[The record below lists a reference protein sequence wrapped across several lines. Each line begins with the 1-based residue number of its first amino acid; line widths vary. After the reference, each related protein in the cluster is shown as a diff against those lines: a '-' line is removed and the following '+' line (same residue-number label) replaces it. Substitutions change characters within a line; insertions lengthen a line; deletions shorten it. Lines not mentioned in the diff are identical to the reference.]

1 MISLNAEITKKIEN
15 NFRKFS
21 FLKKPEQRNLK
32 EFMKGMILEK
42 TCFLSAIGRRQSFEK
57 SDRKNI
63 ERYSNALSKADSE
76 KLLDAHL
83 KSKKKWFL
91 DMKEDLEFPKMPNL
105 ILVDGGDIKK
115 KNCPKKFQT
124 EKTRK
129 MQYCCGIVDG
139 SNQHKPSWG
148 YKLLN
153 ISLYNPAQNRTHIL
167 RQHLFSSNAPGYRSD
182 WDEQKQ
188 SLEKIKKIMPTQNNI
203 IIEDSIGD
211 DAQRIKFYAED
222 MQSLFIVRSQNIRKY
237 EVDFN
242 GDKFRMKFPEIA
254 ENIEFDSRN
263 VRSYFDKKSQRK
275 IFSKIAYKKVQHAD
289 LVDKE
294 GEKIPLFLVLVKTE
308 TYNIPM
314 AFLTNIEPR
323 TSEEAWKIFFWYK
336 KRWEVEKIYRDIKQ
350 KFKLESA
357 LIRSYKAWKTLVVL
371 TALAWEFMQELKYKA
386 PLFLGSYYYQIFSDW
401 LEKRQA
407 KEVTHLNLLDWI
419 REFLGAYQAPLSQRF
434 YSWKTFI
441 NRFSKPKNQ
450 LSLFGDWKKMGN
462 F

>member
-42 TCFLSAIGRRQSFEK
+42 TCFLSAIGRRQS
-57 SDRKNI
+57 
-63 ERYSNALSKADSE
+63 
-76 KLLDAHL
+76 
-83 KSKKKWFL
+83 
-91 DMKEDLEFPKMPNL
+91 
-105 ILVDGGDIKK
+105 
-115 KNCPKKFQT
+115 
-124 EKTRK
+124 
-129 MQYCCGIVDG
+129 
-139 SNQHKPSWG
+139 
-148 YKLLN
+148 
-153 ISLYNPAQNRTHIL
+153 
-167 RQHLFSSNAPGYRSD
+167 
-182 WDEQKQ
+182 
-188 SLEKIKKIMPTQNNI
+188 
-203 IIEDSIGD
+203 
-211 DAQRIKFYAED
+211 
-222 MQSLFIVRSQNIRKY
+222 
-237 EVDFN
+237 
-242 GDKFRMKFPEIA
+242 
-254 ENIEFDSRN
+254 
-263 VRSYFDKKSQRK
+263 
-275 IFSKIAYKKVQHAD
+275 
-289 LVDKE
+289 
-294 GEKIPLFLVLVKTE
+294 LVKTE